1 VVGHDASPMVSM
13 RTVPPASSS
22 TAAAASSSTPPR
34 PSIVAASPVRRAS
47 RPTALSLSVGSPAS
61 PQTSPRLTQP
71 NTPID
76 KLDATA
82 LALQTMPAAQTPP
95 RLSFI
100 GRGMS
105 AAIVSSAGP
114 SVAGSGPRPSAANEG
129 KLVRKS
135 TANRNTH
142 NVSRWARRQSED
154 EYGAHAGARHG
165 LGQDAAQA
173 GPRRT
178 LKDRLYFWR
187 NCTFRV
193 VLTTVN
199 ISLLVLVILCLALY
213 TILRGEQY
221 VAPQRECVRGRGE
234 ETERERETGS

>member
-1 VVGHDASPMVSM
+1 
-13 RTVPPASSS
+13 
-22 TAAAASSSTPPR
+22 
-34 PSIVAASPVRRAS
+34 
-47 RPTALSLSVGSPAS
+47 
-61 PQTSPRLTQP
+61 
-71 NTPID
+71 
-76 KLDATA
+76 
-82 LALQTMPAAQTPP
+82 
-95 RLSFI
+95 
-100 GRGMS
+100 
-105 AAIVSSAGP
+105 VSSAGP

-165 LGQDAAQA
+165 LGQDESQA
-173 GPRRT
+173 GPQRT

-199 ISLLVLVILCLALY
+199 ISLLLLVILCLALY

-234 ETERERETGS
+234 ERETERDMLVVYMIGRFVCLRTSTHRHTDMKAQGPTQTRAQLRLMTAY